1 MAGGLI
7 QTYPDLTAA
16 IIEYLARDQDTV
28 LGARAPWFV
37 QSAEAKLNRTL
48 LVRQMEN
55 RQTALTTFGVTD
67 AEYLAVPADFQSM
80 RRVRVTSVSGRP
92 ALDYMSATQMEDA
105 RTEQGDVPA
114 QPRFYTF
121 TGNEIELFPV
131 PDAAYTI
138 ELVYRQYLPALAAN
152 STNWLL
158 SLAPDIYL
166 YGALLESAPYLKKD
180 ARLQTWA
187 TLYAAAVKDLN
198 DLETSENFNAGS
210 LRVRPE
216 GFNVF

>member
-1 MAGGLI
+1 VAGGLI
-7 QTYPDLTAA
+7 QTYSDLTSAV
-16 IIEYLARDQDTV
+16 IEYLARDQDNT
-28 LGARAPWFV
+28 LIARVPWFV

-55 RQTALTTFGVTD
+55 RQTALTTYGVTD
-67 AEYLAVPADFQSM
+67 AEYIAVPSDFQSM
-80 RRVRVTSVSGRP
+80 RRIRLTSVSGRP
-92 ALDYMSATQMEDA
+92 QLDYMSATQMEDA
-105 RTEQGDVPA
+105 RTEQGDVAA
-114 QPRFYTF
+114 QPEFYTF
-121 TGNEIELFPV
+121 TGNEIELYPI
-131 PDAAYTI
+131 PDAAYTV
-138 ELVYRQYLPALAAN
+138 ELVYRQYLPALASN

-158 SLAPDIYL
+158 TLAPDIYL

-180 ARLQTWA
+180 VRLQTWA

-198 DLETSENFNAGS
+198 ALEASENFNAGS